1 MSKRFC
7 QTLELKN
14 DPELI
19 KKYVEAHDRE
29 HHWSEIRDGIR
40 SVGIEEMEI
49 YILGNRLFM
58 IVETPDDFN
67 WDEAMA
73 RLATLPRQAEWGG
86 IRRPVPGLR
95 RQCHERREM
104 ADDGA
109 DVLVILIKSLGS
121 IYSLRHPIGTTYTPS
136 SMSLTGVLG
145 SDNLPN

>member
-29 HHWSEIRDGIR
+29 HHWSEIREGIR

-67 WDEAMA
+67 GDEAMA
-73 RLATLPRQAEWGG
+73 RLATLPRQAEW
-86 IRRPVPGLR
+86 
-95 RQCHERREM
+95 E
-104 ADDGA
+104 AA
-109 DVLVILIKSLGS
+109 
-121 IYSLRHPIGTTYTPS
+121 TP
-136 SMSLTGVLG
+136 MP
-145 SDNLPN
+145 LPTRNGR